1 MPSLE
6 DLQNN
11 LDFTTGGKTK
21 VGGGDVPARARRAG
35 RATT

>member
-21 VGGGDVPARARRAG
+21 VGGVTFLPEPARA
-35 RATT
+35 TT